1 MEENKRI
8 EDMIKVSEEVEK
20 KSNEEFKA
28 KFEEMF
34 QKDVNQ
40 LVESQAE
47 ELEKIMKKGV
57 DPQRFCEV
65 GGKNV
70 SPNTNFSPIS
80 SLDWQDYT
88 LTNKGFVTKVEKKNK
103 ATEFIPVEEDLSV
116 YSEDVLTLEEAIEA
130 VAKEEGLTVEEVKAH
145 VHKFQRDLYK
155 KYTKKKVDKVKAKS
169 KKKQAKKSKKKNR

>member
-1 MEENKRI
+1 MEDNKRI
-8 EDMIKVSEEVEK
+8 EDMINVSEEVEK
-20 KSNEEFKA
+20 KSNEEFKV
-28 KFEEMF
+28 KFNEMF

-57 DPQRFCEV
+57 EPEKFFAI
-65 GGKNV
+65 GGKNI
-70 SPNTNFSPIS
+70 SPNTKFAPIS

-88 LTNKGFVTKVEKKNK
+88 LTNSGFEKKNK
-103 ATEFIPVEEDLSV
+103 ATEWTPAPEDQEDLSL
-116 YSEDVLTLEEAIEA
+116 YSDDFLTLEEAIEA

>member
-1 MEENKRI
+1 MKENKNI

-20 KSNEEFKA
+20 KSNEEFKE
-28 KFEEMF
+28 KFNEMF

-40 LVESQAE
+40 LVKSQAE
-47 ELEKIMKKGV
+47 ELEKIMEKGV

-70 SPNTNFSPIS
+70 SPNTKFASIS
-80 SLDWQDYT
+80 SLDWQNYT
-88 LTNKGFVTKVEKKNK
+88 LTNAGLEKKNK
-103 ATEFIPVEEDLSV
+103 VTEWTPAPEDEEDLSV
-116 YSEDVLTLEEAIEA
+116 YSDDALTLEEAIEA

-155 KYTKKKVDKVKAKS
+155 KYTKKKVDKVKAKN
-169 KKKQAKKSKKKNR
+169 KKKQIKKSKKKNR